1 MDENIYFSV
10 LIPTNNRAKDLDET
24 LCQLQKSTFK
34 NFEVIII
41 DNNSNDN
48 TLEVSKKY
56 SFVRY
61 FKNNSNTGA
70 IVARNQ
76 AMKKTKGKII
86 FSIDDDSFPSVF
98 AMEKAYEAF
107 EKNDDIALISCG
119 IKNYKIFNNEIN
131 NTEEQSKNLK
141 FNETSTWSGCGGFF
155 RKSLYDKYGPWDE
168 SGINNL
174 FELLTCLWTFLEN
187 KKIVN
192 YENIYVYHKIS
203 DAGIGAELRG
213 NDIMRIDEFL
223 ANAFFILKYF
233 SYIKI
238 IKKLS
243 EMFYI
248 ISCATIEQKTT
259 IYLKAYIKLLKNL
272 KIILNNQKR
281 YPSNITN
288 KIRLSYNF
296 IGR

>member
-10 LIPTNNRAKDLDET
+10 LIPTNNRARDLNET

-48 TLEVSKKY
+48 TLDVSKKY

-61 FKNNSNTGA
+61 FKNYSNTGT
-70 IVARNQ
+70 IVPRNQ
-76 AMKKTKGKII
+76 AMKKAKGKII
-86 FSIDDDSFPSVF
+86 LSIDDDSFPSVF
-98 AMEKAYEAF
+98 AMENAYEVF
-107 EKNDDIALISCG
+107 EKNEDIGLISCG
-119 IKNYKIFNNEIN
+119 IKNYKIFSNEIN
-131 NTEEQSKNLK
+131 NKEQQNNNLK
-141 FNETSTWSGCGGFF
+141 FSETSTWSGCGGFF

-168 SGINNL
+168 SGFHNL

-192 YENIYVYHKIS
+192 YEKIYVYHKLS
-203 DAGIGAELRG
+203 DYGPAEFRG
-213 NDIMRIDEFL
+213 NDKMRVDDFL

-233 SYIKI
+233 SYIRI

-243 EMFYI
+243 GLFYI
-248 ISCATIEQKTT
+248 ISCATIEQRTT

-272 KIILNNQKR
+272 KIILSGQKR

-288 KIRLSYNF
+288 KIRLSFNF

>member
-1 MDENIYFSV
+1 
-10 LIPTNNRAKDLDET
+10 
-24 LCQLQKSTFK
+24 
-34 NFEVIII
+34 
-41 DNNSNDN
+41 
-48 TLEVSKKY
+48 
-56 SFVRY
+56 
-61 FKNNSNTGA
+61 
-70 IVARNQ
+70 
-76 AMKKTKGKII
+76 
-86 FSIDDDSFPSVF
+86 
-98 AMEKAYEAF
+98 
-107 EKNDDIALISCG
+107 
-119 IKNYKIFNNEIN
+119 
-131 NTEEQSKNLK
+131 
-141 FNETSTWSGCGGFF
+141 
-155 RKSLYDKYGPWDE
+155 
-168 SGINNL
+168 
-174 FELLTCLWTFLEN
+174 
-187 KKIVN
+187 
-192 YENIYVYHKIS
+192 
-203 DAGIGAELRG
+203 
-213 NDIMRIDEFL
+213 MRIDEFL